1 MYNTKKDYV
10 LDFLDRNSSSS
21 GSNHSN
27 TYTPNHA
34 INQTSNNIESIENN
48 NKNNSSINNC
58 IIEVNNT
65 NFNNKQINR
74 TLSSYNINSV
84 LSNESTSLLDESSNT
99 YSLSKSESFHSNHSD
114 PIQKSFKKDETKQDQ
129 PNSVVVPK
137 NVSNYERFPYIRNRQ
152 ITPQP
157 NTKYL
162 SNNYTNYYNVS
173 KRTKSNGPDTNR
185 ISLANQNQQSNIK
198 NASAFSKPVENSLVK
213 SISVDH
219 INQLEHTTSI
229 ESQEKKTNKVSSLLS
244 NYESPNKMRSAH
256 NRSLT
261 SLASVPNQEKQ
272 NSIQVEST
280 ENENLHTKSNT
291 LKELPIN
298 GSMSNLV
305 KKFRQLQ
312 PPEKEESELDRVF
325 KVNLSITNIKQY

>member
-10 LDFLDRNSSSS
+10 LDFLDRNSSNSSSS
-21 GSNHSN
+21 GSNHNN
-27 TYTPNHA
+27 TYTPNHGHKQ
-34 INQTSNNIESIENN
+34 ISNNIESIENN
-48 NKNNSSINNC
+48 NNNNSKNNC

-65 NFNNKQINR
+65 NFNRHINR
-74 TLSSYNINSV
+74 TLSSHNINSV

-114 PIQKSFKKDETKQDQ
+114 PLQKSFKKDENNQRHQKHAA
-129 PNSVVVPK
+129 PK
-137 NVSNYERFPYIRNRQ
+137 IVSNYERFPYIRNRQ

-162 SNNYTNYYNVS
+162 SNYTNYYNVS

-185 ISLANQNQQSNIK
+185 ISSANQQQQQQQLSNSK
-198 NASAFSKPVENSLVK
+198 NESVNSKPAENSLVK
-213 SISVDH
+213 SVSADH
-219 INQLEHTTSI
+219 INQLEHATDI
-229 ESQEKKTNKVSSLLS
+229 QSQETKTNKVSSLLN
-244 NYESPNKMRSAH
+244 NYESPNKLRSAH

-261 SLASVPNQEKQ
+261 SLASTTNQDKR
-272 NSIQVEST
+272 NSVLVEST
-280 ENENLHTKSNT
+280 ENATKPLNT
-291 LKELPIN
+291 LNELPTTN
-298 GSMSNLV
+298 GSMSNLT

-325 KVNLSITNIKQY
+325 KVNNIEK